1 MDRELII
8 NAKSAEVEIALLE
21 DKVLVEL
28 QKEKSNQGFQVGDIY
43 LGKVHKIMPGLNAAF
58 VDVGYEK
65 DAFLHYLDLGPQF
78 RSLAKY
84 VKLSI
89 AGKGQKIPIE
99 QFVAEEDIEKTGKI
113 TQVLKVNQPV
123 LVQIEKEPISSK
135 GPRISSEISFAGR
148 YLVLVPFSNRISVS
162 TRIKSIEERNRL
174 KRLITSIKPKN
185 FGVIIRT
192 VAEGKMVAELD
203 ADLKNLVDKWH
214 DMIKKLNEARP
225 PSKVL
230 SELDRTSVILRD
242 VLNESFNSITVNDQ
256 AVYEEIRNYI
266 GKIAPKK
273 VDIVK
278 NYKGRIPI
286 FEFFGIDK
294 QIKNAFGKTVSIK
307 TGIYLIIEHTEAMHV
322 IDVNSGHRS
331 RKENTQ
337 EENALSVNLD
347 AAIEIARQLR
357 LRDMGGIIVVDF
369 IDMHESGHR
378 RQLYQKLKD
387 EMAKDHAKHTI
398 LPPSKFGLV
407 QITRQRVRP
416 ENEIEV
422 LEECPACKGSGK
434 IRSSSLLLDEIE
446 ANIRTLIT
454 EQNEKYIRLTL
465 HPFIYAYLTKGFPS
479 VRMKWYFK
487 YKKWIH
493 LEPVTSHYFLEYHF
507 FNKIEDEIRMNGEL
521 PKGAM
526 LDSQPVEPEE

>member
-1 MDRELII
+1 
-8 NAKSAEVEIALLE
+8 
-21 DKVLVEL
+21 
-28 QKEKSNQGFQVGDIY
+28 
-43 LGKVHKIMPGLNAAF
+43 
-58 VDVGYEK
+58 
-65 DAFLHYLDLGPQF
+65 
-78 RSLAKY
+78 
-84 VKLSI
+84 
-89 AGKGQKIPIE
+89 
-99 QFVAEEDIEKTGKI
+99 
-113 TQVLKVNQPV
+113 
-123 LVQIEKEPISSK
+123 
-135 GPRISSEISFAGR
+135 
-148 YLVLVPFSNRISVS
+148 VLVPFSNRISVS

-203 ADLKNLVDKWH
+203 ADLKNLVAKWH

-357 LRDMGGIIVVDF
+357 LRDMGGIIVIDF